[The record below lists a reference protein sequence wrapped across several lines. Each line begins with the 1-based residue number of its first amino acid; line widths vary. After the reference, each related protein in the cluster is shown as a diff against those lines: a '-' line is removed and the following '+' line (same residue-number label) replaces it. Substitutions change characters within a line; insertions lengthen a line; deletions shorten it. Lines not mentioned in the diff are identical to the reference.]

1 MFSVL
6 QTPNYGIF
14 QVVDGKFIDVSGAG
28 LVTSPLEESS
38 TCFPLFLIRRGGRFL
53 KEGLTPLRKS
63 YFPPPLIREGDKGGG
78 FPNKNLK
85 GERFINNLQSYV

>member
-14 QVVDGKFIDVSGAG
+14 QVVDGKLIDVTGVG
-28 LVTSPLEESS
+28 LVTSPLGESS
-38 TCFPLFLIRRGGRFL
+38 
-53 KEGLTPLRKS
+53 
-63 YFPPPLIREGDKGGG
+63 GGG

-85 GERFINNLQSYV
+85 GERFINNLPSYI